1 MVGEG
6 NIKEGALE
14 GPSMTTSLMVT
25 MTSRE
30 LGHQI
35 DGALEEPGSLAG
47 VLDAAYNGLAWLEM
61 VRTFLILPKCLRTAP
76 TTVWK
81 EQEVTTRSL
90 EAEEEGE
97 VVAVIYLMEEYRGI
111 LCLEEDTKTTP
122 NSQCMVVGTVCLMI
136 STAV

>member
-35 DGALEEPGSLAG
+35 DGALEEPGW

-61 VRTFLILPKCLRTAP
+61 VRTFLILLKCLRTAP